1 MEKRKIEKL
10 ECRYPTLFKIM
21 WLSTIIWFV
30 IGIANYFGHWLVQDK
45 LDGFGE
51 SILFLFGIS
60 LFLCFGKGILN
71 LLSQQGIKTI
81 VVTKKVA
88 KYAFI
93 ASFVVLLVISIWNL
107 CRTTNNSPD
116 FSRSMS
122 VLPISTDAIDDIF
135 GNLFKSAFV
144 SIGIVIVYW
153 YVRICFFLFAGRIRR
168 LGGELAFGMM
178 MLGYLA
184 VSPKDQI
191 LVNVMVVLIACG
203 FLYDIWRFAD
213 FKETSISMSQI
224 KSWISEED

>member
-107 CRTTNNSPD
+107 CRTTNSSPD

-122 VLPISTDAIDDIF
+122 VLPISTDAIGDIF
-135 GNLFKSAFV
+135 ENLFRSAII
-144 SIGIVIVYW
+144 SISIVIFYW
-153 YVRICFFLFAGRIRR
+153 YVKICLFLFSGRIRR
-168 LGGELAFGMM
+168 LGAELAFGMM

-224 KSWISEED
+224 KSWISEEE

>member
-107 CRTTNNSPD
+107 CRTTNSSPD

-122 VLPISTDAIDDIF
+122 VLPISTDAIGDIF
-135 GNLFKSAFV
+135 ENLFRSAII
-144 SIGIVIVYW
+144 SISIVIFYW
-153 YVRICFFLFAGRIRR
+153 YVKICLFLFSGRIRR
-168 LGGELAFGMM
+168 LGAELAFGMM

>member
-1 MEKRKIEKL
+1 M
-10 ECRYPTLFKIM
+10 
-21 WLSTIIWFV
+21 
-30 IGIANYFGHWLVQDK
+30 
-45 LDGFGE
+45 
-51 SILFLFGIS
+51 
-60 LFLCFGKGILN
+60 
-71 LLSQQGIKTI
+71 
-81 VVTKKVA
+81 TKKVA
-88 KYAFI
+88 SYVFM
-93 ASFVVLLVISIWNL
+93 ASFAVLLVISIWNL
-107 CRTTNNSPD
+107 CRTTNSSPD